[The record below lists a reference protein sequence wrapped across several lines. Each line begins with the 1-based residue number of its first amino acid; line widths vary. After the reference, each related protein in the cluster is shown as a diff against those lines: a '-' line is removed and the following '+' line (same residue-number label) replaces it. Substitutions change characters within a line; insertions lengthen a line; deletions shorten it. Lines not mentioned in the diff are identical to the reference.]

1 MLSINEK
8 YKELYTSGARFF
20 ICTGGRGSSKSFSV
34 STWASMLLMAEAGH
48 KVMFTRHT
56 MTSAETSII
65 PEFLEKISLLD
76 KEKEFNIT
84 KRDITNLASKSSI
97 FFKGIKTSSG
107 DQTAALKSLQGVTTW
122 ILDEAEEMVDEDLF
136 DKINYSIRQKGVQ
149 NRVILILNP
158 CTKEHWIYRRFFEDR
173 GVQEGFCGTKGDTT
187 YIHTSFLDNIDHLD
201 ESFIREAVR
210 LKQTNPDRFKHIM
223 LGGWLKKAEGVIFTN
238 WKIGEF
244 VEIDGQ
250 TGWGQDYGFSIDP
263 TTLVRVSIDKVN
275 KKIYVKEFLY
285 KKGLKTSEIQYY
297 NMKYA
302 GEEVIYADSAEPRL
316 IAELQAKGM
325 NIKPVV
331 KGKGSIIAGLTIMGN
346 YEIIVDHSSLNI
358 IKEFNNYAWADKKSN
373 TPIDAYNHAVD
384 AIRYCVFMLHRIAK
398 RGFFAG

>member
-1 MLSINEK
+1 MIQINEK

-20 ICTGGRGSSKSFSV
+20 ICTGGRGSAKSFSV

-48 KVMFTRHT
+48 KIMFTRHT

-65 PEFLEKISLLD
+65 PEFLEKIQLLE

-84 KRDITNLASKSSI
+84 KKDITHLHSKSSI

-158 CTKEHWIYRRFFEDR
+158 TTKEHWIYRRFFEER
-173 GVQEGFCGTKGDTT
+173 GVMEGFSGTKGDTT
-187 YIHTSFLDNIDHLD
+187 YIHTSFMDNLDHLD
-201 ESFIREAVR
+201 SSFITEAVR
-210 LKQTNPDRFKHIM
+210 LKETNPERFKHIM
-223 LGGWLKKAEGVIFTN
+223 LGGWLKKAEGVIFTK
-238 WKIGEF
+238 WTIGGF
-244 VEIDGQ
+244 VEIDGS

-263 TTLVRVSIDKVN
+263 TTLIKVSIDRLN
-275 KKIYVKEFLY
+275 RKIYVKECLY
-285 KKGLKTSEIQYY
+285 QKGLKTADIQLY
-297 NMKYA
+297 NAKYA
-302 GEEVIYADSAEPRL
+302 GGDLIFADSAEPRL
-316 IAELQAKGM
+316 IAELQEMGM

-331 KGKGSIIAGLTIMGN
+331 KGKGSIIAGITIMQN
-346 YEIIVDHSSLNI
+346 YDIVVDPMSINI
-358 IKEFNNYAWADKKSN
+358 IKELNNYAWADKKSN
-373 TPIDAYNHAVD
+373 IPVDAYNHALD
-384 AIRYCVFMLHRIAK
+384 AIRYAVFMLHRIAR

>member
-1 MLSINEK
+1 MIQINEK
-8 YKELYTSGARFF
+8 YKELYTSGARFY
-20 ICTGGRGSSKSFSV
+20 ICTGGRGSAKSFSV

-65 PEFLEKISLLD
+65 PEFLEKISLMN
-76 KEKEFNIT
+76 KESEFNIT
-84 KRDITNLASKSSI
+84 KKDITHLHSKSSI

-122 ILDEAEEMVDEDLF
+122 ILDEAEEMIDEDLF

-158 CTKEHWIYRRFFEDR
+158 TTKEHWIYRRFFEQR
-173 GVQEGFCGTKGDTT
+173 GVQEGFNGTKGDTT
-187 YIHTSFLDNIDHLD
+187 YIHTSFYDNLDHID

-210 LKQTNPDRFKHIM
+210 LKETNPERFKHIM
-223 LGGWLKKAEGVIFTN
+223 LGGWLKKAEGVIFSN
-238 WKIGEF
+238 WKIGEY
-244 VEIDGQ
+244 VNIPSA
-250 TGWGQDYGFSIDP
+250 TAWGQDYGFSIDP
-263 TTLVRVSIDKVN
+263 TTLVQVSVDKAN
-275 KKIYVKEFLY
+275 RKIYVRECLY

-302 GEEVIYADSAEPRL
+302 GDDVIYADSAEPRL

-325 NIKPVV
+325 NIKAVV
-331 KGKGSIIAGLTIMGN
+331 KGKGSILAGITIMQN
-346 YEIIVDHSSLNI
+346 YEIIVEHNSLNI
-358 IKEFNNYAWADKKSN
+358 IKELNNYAWADKKSN
-373 TPIDAYNHAVD
+373 TPVDAYNHAID
-384 AIRYCVFMLHRIAK
+384 AIRYACFMLNRRSV